1 MFDYKFDRSLS
12 ALYEDIQ
19 KNLEPSIEELLNDI
33 KNDPKRYL
41 IAIMKKE
48 NLPEI
53 LSKYIEET
61 DKEDGDLGILAT
73 VISQIIKKTKE
84 EIESNE

>member
-1 MFDYKFDRSLS
+1 MFDNKFDLSLS
-12 ALYEDIQ
+12 ALYEEIQ
-19 KNLEPSIEELLNDI
+19 KNSEPSIEELLQDI

-41 IAIMKKE
+41 LAIMKKE

-53 LSKYIEET
+53 LAKYIEGV
-61 DKEDGDLGILAT
+61 DKEDGDLGLLAT

-84 EIESNE
+84 EPESDE